1 MKRLVLLIAAVAVVL
16 ALAVPVASAEGPP
29 IAASGSFAEFF
40 VPSNFR
46 TADGVTFF
54 DATGSESLSGTFSG
68 TAVIEGSCVVR
79 PAGQANCLARETFT
93 GTVAG
98 RAGTAVWLAV
108 AQIDLATGSISGS
121 FTVLSGTGEL
131 AGLHGE
137 GTFQGSAGVGTY
149 TGRFVFA
156 P

>member
-1 MKRLVLLIAAVAVVL
+1 VQ
-16 ALAVPVASAEGPP
+16 VASADVGSGPF
-29 IAASGSFAEFF
+29 AASGSFAENF

-46 TADGVTFF
+46 TAGGVTFF
-54 DATGSESLSGTFSG
+54 DATGSESLTGTFSG
-68 TAVIEGSCVVR
+68 TALINGSCVVR
-79 PAGQANCLARETFT
+79 PEGQANCMARETFV

-108 AQIDLATGSISGS
+108 AQIDLVTGSISGS
-121 FTVLSGTGEL
+121 FTILSGTGEL
-131 AGLHGE
+131 ASLQGE
-137 GTFQGSAGVGTY
+137 GTFEGSGGIGTY